1 MKDKVIAPLVEVELQ
16 LISRDDAIKGDTG
29 IPNRNKP
36 GKAPFKNLSKDDYKR
51 VQRIAKK
58 TLNIKQEKNSLIL
71 YLYFRAD
78 DTTITGITLLDKPVF
93 KETIKGNFI
102 YSFKVFY
109 SLKES
114 IKFNQL
120 RKQVDEIADHW
131 RWSGD
136 VAYRVTKFKFI
147 NTPQL
152 TQFGG

>member
-1 MKDKVIAPLVEVELQ
+1 MKGKVIAPLVEVELQ
-16 LISRDDAIKGDTG
+16 LIGRDDVIKGDTG
-29 IPNRNKP
+29 IPNRDKP

-58 TLNIKQEKNSLIL
+58 TLNIKQEKDDLLLHL
-71 YLYFRAD
+71 YYRGD
-78 DTTITGITLLDKPVF
+78 NTTITGITLLNKPVF
-93 KETIKGNFI
+93 KETIKGDFK

-120 RKQVDEIADHW
+120 RKQVDEISDHW
-131 RWSGD
+131 RQSGD

-152 TQFGG
+152 TQIGD